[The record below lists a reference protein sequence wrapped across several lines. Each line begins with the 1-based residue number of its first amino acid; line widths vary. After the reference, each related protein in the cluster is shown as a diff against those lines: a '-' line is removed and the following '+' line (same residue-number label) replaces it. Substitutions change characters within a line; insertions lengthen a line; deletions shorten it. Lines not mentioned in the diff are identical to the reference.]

1 MPTKAM
7 KEKITLLAHKPWMP
21 YIWLL
26 LVTMLAAV
34 LRFYKLGAWSFWI
47 DEIYTITRAVRQ
59 FSSIELLIQHIPPSS
74 DWMPLSFIM
83 VAQALNLGGI
93 NEWSA
98 RLAPAI
104 IGILTIPILYFPTK
118 KVFGSRIALISLSL
132 LAVSSW
138 HLFWSQNARFYTS
151 LMLFYSLALF
161 AFHVAIEE
169 DKPKYLLVFLGLV
182 YLAASERLL
191 AFFIFPVVFIY
202 LAALWILK
210 FEKPKGLN
218 FRNLLII
225 TLPLLI
231 AGAMELYSW
240 FMNAESR
247 FLDDFS
253 WFLLYRNDDPIRLL
267 GNISYNIRVPL
278 MALALFSG
286 LFLILK
292 RDRAG
297 LLLATN
303 AVIPLVVLVASN
315 PFVFTKDR
323 YVFMTLFSWITLAAI
338 GVNELFTRLNGI
350 HRWLAVGVLV
360 LVLADAGSENVLYY
374 QVNNGNRA
382 DWRGAFHLVQ
392 TQSQPDDT
400 VVTYWP
406 EIGAFYLDR
415 EFVGYD
421 DIDVPTIL
429 NGGRQY
435 WFVLDAETI
444 WANPEV
450 KAFLEDQAQ
459 LIDVRYLRTLDDFSL
474 RIYHFDPERS
484 GAE

>member
-1 MPTKAM
+1 
-7 KEKITLLAHKPWMP
+7 
-21 YIWLL
+21 
-26 LVTMLAAV
+26 
-34 LRFYKLGAWSFWI
+34 
-47 DEIYTITRAVRQ
+47 
-59 FSSIELLIQHIPPSS
+59 
-74 DWMPLSFIM
+74 
-83 VAQALNLGGI
+83 
-93 NEWSA
+93 
-98 RLAPAI
+98 
-104 IGILTIPILYFPTK
+104 
-118 KVFGSRIALISLSL
+118 
-132 LAVSSW
+132 
-138 HLFWSQNARFYTS
+138 
-151 LMLFYSLALF
+151 MLFYSLALF